1 MKEINK
7 LVISG
12 GAVNVY
18 YILGGL
24 DILYSN
30 DKLNNIKC
38 YVGASIGAMVSILL
52 SIGWSPRRIADE
64 MSEISSNGVEWN
76 YSQFLNILFNF
87 SKGSIIDIKPYE
99 EYIDKLFK
107 KEGITTM
114 MELYNKTNKEVI
126 ISTSNL
132 DTYLPEYI
140 TYKSDPKLP
149 VKEALLMSMAIPF
162 CFETRKY
169 NGHQYCDGAILGG
182 FPMDEHENTL
192 GVWLMDC
199 DSKNLFHKI
208 IIAVLRNTYNNI
220 TNKDNIIVI
229 NKDNNNV
236 FLKAD
241 IQQQLS
247 MFNSGQNQVLQQL
260 VGIFKDS

>member
-1 MKEINK
+1 MKDINK

-12 GAVNVY
+12 GAANVY
-18 YILGGL
+18 YILGAL
-24 DILYSN
+24 DILYGN
-30 DKLNNIKC
+30 GKLNNINC
-38 YVGASIGAMVSILL
+38 YAGASIGAMVSILL
-52 SIGWSPRRIADE
+52 SIGWNPRRIADE

-76 YSQFLNILFNF
+76 YSQFLNILINF

-140 TYKSDPKLP
+140 TYKTDPKLP
-149 VKEALLMSMAIPF
+149 VKEALLMSMSIPF

-182 FPMDEHENTL
+182 FPMDNNENTL
-192 GVWLMDC
+192 GIWLKDY

-208 IIAVLRNTYNNI
+208 IIAVLRNSYNNI

-229 NKDNNNV
+229 KKDNNEV

-247 MFNSGQNQVLQQL
+247 MFNSGQNQILPQL
-260 VGIFKDS
+260 VNIFKND